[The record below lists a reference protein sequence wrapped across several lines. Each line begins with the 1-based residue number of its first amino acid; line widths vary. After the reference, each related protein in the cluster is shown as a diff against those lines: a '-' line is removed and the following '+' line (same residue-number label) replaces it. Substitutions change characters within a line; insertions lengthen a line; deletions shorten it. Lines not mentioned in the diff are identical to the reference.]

1 MGAES
6 TSASEGGKLAGSRG
20 RDLTGRDKPTKQEQ
34 LWQRIFDTF
43 ARVGTIR
50 GTAKKLGCAR
60 VTVRKALRRGRKKRM
75 ITHPG
80 SRPSKLDP
88 YRAVI
93 QRLVLEEH
101 FTAVLVLEELQKLG
115 YTGGHSILQ
124 EYVRQIRPHP
134 KVRVTTVLEHPPGA
148 EGQVDWSP
156 YRVRLGEHE
165 RVVHTFSLVLPY
177 SRFMVLRMAQDET
190 LETLLRLHDEA
201 FDELGGVVKLM
212 TYDNMT
218 TVGRHVGPDEIKLNE
233 RFDAYRKRCGFEV
246 QLIDPGR
253 PNQHASVERPF
264 HYFENNCLRR
274 RRSRF
279 ADWEDLRGHV
289 RWWCDEVAN
298 VRIHGTTR
306 ERPVD
311 RLVREK
317 PYFLPLPAEREEP
330 HQELSRKV
338 GEDFCVAVDTNRYSV
353 PPRHASQPATVRAY
367 VDRLELLVGGQVVA
381 AHVRR
386 HGRRGR
392 YVLAEHEAQ
401 FKKHSHSRVLLEQ
414 AFMRMGPVA
423 EGYYE
428 GLRAQRGRG
437 AGYHLQ
443 RILKLAD
450 RHGSETVT
458 GAMTHAA
465 RYGNYSAEAVARV
478 VMGRALRQRQG
489 EAFTA
494 PVPEPPERVRVWLE
508 GLHVEDSDLEDYDQ
522 LIASEGDATGG
533 DDHDAEE

>member
-1 MGAES
+1 VAGA
-6 TSASEGGKLAGSRG
+6 GGGGRG
-20 RDLTGRDKPTKQEQ
+20 LRGQAKPTPHER
-34 LWQRIFDTF
+34 LHRRILQTF
-43 ARVGTIR
+43 QKEGTIR
-50 GTAKKLGCAR
+50 GTARKVGCAR
-60 VTVRKALRRGRKKRM
+60 VTVRRALRRGRPKRT
-75 ITHPG
+75 ITAPG

-93 QRLVLEEH
+93 QRLVTEDHL
-101 FTAVLVLEELQKLG
+101 TAVLVLEELRKLG
-115 YTGGHSILQ
+115 YAGGHSILQ
-124 EYVRQIRPHP
+124 DYVRQIRPKP

-156 YRVRLGEHE
+156 YRVWLGGQE
-165 RVVHTFSLVLPY
+165 RVVHAFSLVLPY
-177 SRFMVLRMAQDET
+177 SRFMVLRMAPDER

-201 FDELGGVVKLM
+201 FDELGGIVGLM

-218 TVGRHVGPDEIKLNE
+218 TVGRHVGPAEIKLSE
-233 RFDAYRKRCGFEV
+233 RFEAYRKRCGFEV
-246 QLIDPGR
+246 RLIDPGR

-279 ADWEDLRGHV
+279 ADWDDLKAHV

-298 VRIHGTTR
+298 VRVHGTTR

-311 RLVREK
+311 RLLRER

-330 HQELSRKV
+330 YQTLSRKV

-353 PPRHASQPATVRAY
+353 PPRHAGQPATVRAY
-367 VDRLELLVGGQVVA
+367 AERLELLVGGQVVA
-381 AHVRR
+381 AHARR

-392 YVLAEHEAQ
+392 YVLPEHEEQ

-414 AFMRMGPVA
+414 AFVRMGPVA
-423 EGYYE
+423 KDYYE

-450 RHGSETVT
+450 RHGSEAIT
-458 GAMTHAA
+458 GAMAHAA
-465 RYGNYSAEAVARV
+465 RYGNYGAEAVARV
-478 VMGRALRQRQG
+478 VMGRALRQQQHG
-489 EAFTA
+489 APGA

-522 LIASEGDATGG
+522 IIAGQDRATGG
-533 DDHDAEE
+533 TDHGEEE